1 MSIKHHFRPALS
13 DWPRAHLPTPP
24 LTPGDDLDDAVCL
37 PDLPT
42 SSTLVL
48 SSSPLG
54 ISSSRK
60 RKWSESANVTMLQLA
75 MLRQLAPEKNTIN
88 WQLIAD
94 EVVNQGHI
102 QPTVTAGRVRS
113 HFFSLMHNTAR
124 SYSVP
129 YRQMSGQ
136 LALNNDSLPRL
147 IPRHTLSSI
156 LSDCTDVS
164 TSDKGHATKALND
177 AAFSAKLREAAD
189 ARKAD
194 RPDVMAQHRASQAH
208 QSSQRIKRETVAVAA
223 LTIDQR
229 LAQLPIL
236 NDSIPVQP
244 ASKSTHRI
252 FEPYR
257 SAQPPIL
264 SSQPASSQSLRSSQP
279 QSHQLSSQSS
289 AAAQLASE
297 LKSQLR
303 REVLDNDERRR
314 QHCEQ
319 KLAQQTS
326 KRIYLSA
333 IDYSAKQHKQRQKCY
348 VFERM
353 GGRTDENLK
362 GKSKKQKLQNNVK
375 EKHKHKTKIVSAT
388 HEKKRRRK
396 QKTSTRGSESS
407 ELVFA
412 NGSAASTRFAEL
424 KERLAA
430 KQKAAAE
437 RASVLV

>member
-1 MSIKHHFRPALS
+1 MQLIQV
-13 DWPRAHLPTPP
+13 T
-24 LTPGDDLDDAVCL
+24 
-37 PDLPT
+37 
-42 SSTLVL
+42 
-48 SSSPLG
+48 
-54 ISSSRK
+54 
-60 RKWSESANVTMLQLA
+60 SANTYA
-75 MLRQLAPEKNTIN
+75 F
-88 WQLIAD
+88 D
-94 EVVNQGHI
+94 Y
-102 QPTVTAGRVRS
+102 RS
-113 HFFSLMHNTAR
+113 RFFSLMHNTGR
-124 SYSVP
+124 SYGVP
-129 YRQMSGQ
+129 YRQMSDQ
-136 LALNNDSLPRL
+136 LALNSDSLPCMVS
-147 IPRHTLSSI
+147 RHTLPSI

-164 TSDKGHATKALND
+164 TSDKRHATKTLND
-177 AAFSAKLREAAD
+177 AAFNAKLREATN
-189 ARKAD
+189 ARNAD

-208 QSSQRIKRETVAVAA
+208 QSSQRIKRETVAAAA

-236 NDSIPVQP
+236 NNPVPVQL
-244 ASKSTHRI
+244 ASKSTHRT

-257 SAQPPIL
+257 SAQPPIP

-279 QSHQLSSQSS
+279 HSHQLSSQSS

-314 QHCEQ
+314 QHHEQ

-348 VFERM
+348 VFERLE
-353 GGRTDENLK
+353 GRMNEKTK
-362 GKSKKQKLQNNVK
+362 GKSKKQKLEKNVK
-375 EKHKHKTKIVSAT
+375 EKHEHKTKIVSAT

-396 QKTSTRGSESS
+396 QKTSTRGPESS

-412 NGSAASTRFAEL
+412 DGSAASTRFADL

-437 RASVLV
+437 RAGVLV